1 MDREALRNLTWYWL
15 DDTTGDYFTQTQV
28 NTFLNNA
35 QRQVQKILIQSFE
48 NRYIYCK
55 QTSLVAGQAFYLL
68 PSDFMKVNRLVVV
81 LSGTTEATEDVRPLE
96 YVTPNQDNLYYS
108 TNGTPSSYTILGD
121 KFRLYP
127 IPDSVL
133 TMRMYYSYRVTDMTQ
148 DTDEP
153 DVPEEYHEFIAILA
167 AMDGFIKDGRD
178 VTALMAK
185 KAEYLEA
192 IKQDAEER
200 NVDSSRRVVIT
211 GGDYGTGGYY

>member
-15 DDTTGDYFTQTQV
+15 DDVTGDYFTETQV

-55 QTSLVAGQAFYLL
+55 QTSLVAGQGFYLM
-68 PSDFMKVNRLVVV
+68 PDDFMKVNRLIVV
-81 LSGTTEATEDVRPLE
+81 LSGSTEATESVRLLE
-96 YVTPNQDNLYYS
+96 YVTPNQDSIMYS
-108 TNGTPSSYTILGD
+108 QNGTPVSYTILGN
-121 KFRLYP
+121 KFKLYP

-133 TMRMYYSYRVTDMTQ
+133 TMRMYYTYRITDMSQ

-178 VTALMAK
+178 VSALMAK

-200 NVDSSRRVVIT
+200 NVDSPRRIVIA
-211 GGDYGTGGYY
+211 GGGEYSGGYY